1 MQCYEPDR
9 EFEDPSY
16 RILCNRCRHKRD
28 GVACDAFPDGI
39 PTEILRSGAHFLPVP
54 GDHGIVFEEKNN
66 FKPYRSV

>member
-9 EFEDPSY
+9 EFEDTSY

-39 PTEILRSGAHFLPVP
+39 PTEILRSGAHFLPV
-54 GDHGIVFEEKNN
+54 
-66 FKPYRSV
+66 RSHQSNDFLLQKTLARGGG